1 MLKDITT
8 NLPKDSDWSRQFDS
22 LDGLRR
28 LIKNHQEIYPLIQQ
42 NLSLIMPE
50 VLKLV
55 ESLRS
60 SLAKNGM
67 ITLAEMCETFK
78 KCMDPFLE
86 AIFIKLF
93 KKAQDANT
101 FIIEEVNKCIKS
113 LCSYC
118 TSAKVLP
125 IVINNSQS
133 KSIPIKLKVAF
144 CMDKLLQKDNYSLAM
159 LKENPKLL
167 GVMGNY
173 ITDGSQEVRGIT
185 KEIFINILGNN
196 SLN

>member
-1 MLKDITT
+1 
-8 NLPKDSDWSRQFDS
+8 
-22 LDGLRR
+22 
-28 LIKNHQEIYPLIQQ
+28 
-42 NLSLIMPE
+42 MPE

-78 KCMDPFLE
+78 KYMDPFLE
-86 AIFIKLF
+86 PIFIKLF
-93 KKAQDANT
+93 KKALDTNS

-113 LCSYC
+113 LCTYC
-118 TSAKVLP
+118 TNAKVLP

-144 CMDKLLQKDNYSLAM
+144 CIDKLL
-159 LKENPKLL
+159 
-167 GVMGNY
+167 
-173 ITDGSQEVRGIT
+173 
-185 KEIFINILGNN
+185 
-196 SLN
+196 

>member
-8 NLPKDSDWSRQFDS
+8 NLPKDSDWSKQFDS

-28 LIKNHQEIYPLIQQ
+28 LIKNHEEIYPLIQQ
-42 NLSLIMPE
+42 NLSIIMPE

-78 KCMDPFLE
+78 KHMDPFLE
-86 AIFIKLF
+86 PIFIKLF
-93 KKAQDANT
+93 KKAQDTNT

-113 LCSYC
+113 LCNYC
-118 TSAKVLP
+118 TSAKVFP

-144 CMDKLLQKDNYSLAM
+144 CMDKLL
-159 LKENPKLL
+159 
-167 GVMGNY
+167 
-173 ITDGSQEVRGIT
+173 
-185 KEIFINILGNN
+185 
-196 SLN
+196 